1 MIISREIIA
10 KHKVF
15 VKHKEYGKGE
25 VYKVDID
32 NDLHVDFNGVKRI
45 FPDMKYLAIDDNPN
59 EKYNSD
65 IYHNNDEA
73 KELTKNN
80 FEGIFSKFM
89 QQALENSKT
98 GKAEGKKIKYTAQD
112 LNNRE
117 ILLQY
122 GQGKASKAPHINWDI
137 VDIYYIVEKAK
148 LIVGIEYDKHRDKVN
163 QMKSIKHIKIDTFD
177 NNQTVAVFYETPIDK
192 INFEELY
199 CMFINVSKEII
210 RIDEQTAGS

>member
-65 IYHNNDEA
+65 IYYNNDEA

-80 FEGIFSKFM
+80 F
-89 QQALENSKT
+89 
-98 GKAEGKKIKYTAQD
+98 
-112 LNNRE
+112 
-117 ILLQY
+117 
-122 GQGKASKAPHINWDI
+122 
-137 VDIYYIVEKAK
+137 
-148 LIVGIEYDKHRDKVN
+148 
-163 QMKSIKHIKIDTFD
+163 
-177 NNQTVAVFYETPIDK
+177 
-192 INFEELY
+192 
-199 CMFINVSKEII
+199 KEIF
-210 RIDEQTAGS
+210 

>member
-1 MIISREIIA
+1 MNSIPDKGTIVE
-10 KHKVF
+10 
-15 VKHKEYGKGE
+15 HKEYGKGE

-65 IYHNNDEA
+65 IYHNNDKA

-98 GKAEGKKIKYTAQD
+98 GKAKGKKIKYTAQD

-122 GQGKASKAPHINWDI
+122 GQGKASKAPHAN
-137 VDIYYIVEKAK
+137 YP
-148 LIVGIEYDKHRDKVN
+148 LLR
-163 QMKSIKHIKIDTFD
+163 S
-177 NNQTVAVFYETPIDK
+177 VFY
-192 INFEELY
+192 FE
-199 CMFINVSKEII
+199 
-210 RIDEQTAGS
+210 

>member
-1 MIISREIIA
+1 
-10 KHKVF
+10 
-15 VKHKEYGKGE
+15 
-25 VYKVDID
+25 
-32 NDLHVDFNGVKRI
+32 
-45 FPDMKYLAIDDNPN
+45 MK
-59 EKYNSD
+59 
-65 IYHNNDEA
+65 
-73 KELTKNN
+73 KNN
-80 FEGIFSKFM
+80 FEVIFSKFM
-89 QQALENSKT
+89 LQALKNSKN

-148 LIVGIEYDKHRDKVN
+148 LIVGIEYDKHRETVDR
-163 QMKSIKHIKIDTFD
+163 MKSINYIIDTFD

-199 CMFINVSKEII
+199 CMFINVSKEVI
-210 RIDEQTAGS
+210 RITE